1 MVDNLPTPNPS
12 KFPDPIATPAEAVAW
27 ATRQLATVRPG
38 CSITI
43 TPRVLSLI
51 LAATVPPGESP

>member
-1 MVDNLPTPNPS
+1 MAESNPG
-12 KFPDPIATPAEAVAW
+12 KFPDPIPDPAAAVAW

-38 CSITI
+38 CSVTI

-51 LAATVPPGESP
+51 LAATVTPGDTP